1 MAYPVLLWDE
11 KAGEAAC
18 TGCMACVNYCPT
30 KCMTA
35 TVARNPRHRTGK
47 SLRKTAATSFTVNL
61 PDCIEC
67 GICVDV
73 CKYDAIA
80 LGYTGPARA
89 SGFFADGAA
98 DMAALLRLGKQA
110 AASLGPATKAVRPA
124 VNDRLKEVYDRLPP
138 ASAND
143 GARRARSRLRNTKPV
158 RTEFLRRGPEQL

>member
-11 KAGEAAC
+11 KADEAAC

-30 KCMTA
+30 HCMTA
-35 TVARNPRHRTGK
+35 TVARNPRHRTGQ
-47 SLRKTAATSFTVNL
+47 SARKTAATSFTVNL

-80 LGYTGPARA
+80 LGYAGPTRAR
-89 SGFFADGAA
+89 GFADGVA
-98 DMAALLRLGKQA
+98 DMAALLRLGEKTA
-110 AASLGPATKAVRPA
+110 APSATDAKAATPA
-124 VNDRLKEVYDRLPP
+124 VNDRLKAVYDRLPP
-138 ASAND
+138 ASESD

-158 RTEFLRRGPEQL
+158 KAEFLKRGPEKP